1 MTYKT
6 KCNGNC
12 VDRIDRQADTIRK
25 LRDESLKKTEALN
38 QASQVIENLEDEL
51 KLYRQQYNFRP
62 DQNWDGGFRAEG
74 VIEE

>member
-51 KLYRQQYNFRP
+51 KVYRQQYNFRA
-62 DQNWDGGFRAEG
+62 DQNWDGGFRAE
-74 VIEE
+74 VSE